1 MRLVSPWSRGRTARR
16 YDAAYRTAWNRGFH
30 QRLENAHDKI
40 WWCPRSSVPWSLGK
54 LQRSAELRPEHVRSR
69 RRNDTVYVPRSSPV
83 SPIPSTHIERD
94 GSGGDGGG
102 SGGGGG
108 GVDDED
114 DDDENDDNED
124 DDGGDGDGVVVMMRI
139 FHATWYNR
147 VGVQSETSS
156 SSSRESVKTARI
168 ESIV

>member
-1 MRLVSPWSRGRTARR
+1 M
-16 YDAAYRTAWNRGFH
+16 
-30 QRLENAHDKI
+30 
-40 WWCPRSSVPWSLGK
+40 GK

-102 SGGGGG
+102 SGGGDD
-108 GVDDED
+108 VDD
-114 DDDENDDNED
+114 DDDENENDDNDNDDD
-124 DDGGDGDGVVVMMRI
+124 DDGGGGGDDGVVVMMRI

-147 VGVQSETSS
+147 VGAQSETSS